1 MKPPVRVIVPPGVV
15 TTTFAAPAA
24 WAGVTAVRAVE
35 LVTVTLVAAT
45 PPKVTAV
52 LPATKLVPV
61 MVTVWPPEMGPAP
74 EAIEAIA
81 GGSW

>member
-15 TTTFAAPAA
+15 TTMPTAPAA
-24 WAGVTAVRAVE
+24 RAEMVAVRLVE
-35 LVTVTLVAAT
+35 LVTLTLVAAT
-45 PPKVTAV
+45 PPMVTV
-52 LPATKLVPV
+52 VFPATKLVPV

-74 EAIEAIA
+74 EATV